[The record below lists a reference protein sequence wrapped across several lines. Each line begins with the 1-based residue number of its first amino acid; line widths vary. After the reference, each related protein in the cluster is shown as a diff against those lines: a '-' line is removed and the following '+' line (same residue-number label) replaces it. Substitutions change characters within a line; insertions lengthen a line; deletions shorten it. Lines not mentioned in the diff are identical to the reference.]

1 LEVTVTRFSVTAGV
15 VSILSAT
22 VMAAV
27 AITSFETVP
36 PEEAV
41 IAPLLLQGTEA
52 GMKAGFVKLEKL
64 IEELKAEGKDPKQV
78 AKAIRD
84 AHAQAHGCVRAKF
97 RVLSDIEIRRGAGV
111 TDEVLAQLRQ
121 GLFEKE
127 KNYKAWVRFSNGSG
141 TPKLD
146 FIPDGR
152 GMAVKVM
159 GVEGDRIKL
168 DKTDEL
174 ATQDFLMIN
183 FPRFFVKDVKDY
195 AGFFKDQG
203 EFLKTHEEERK
214 IAGGIAMQIVTS
226 PIETAYFSM
235 TPVLYGKNAIK
246 YHARPCEPWKQSLEI
261 GDLDLN
267 PLIAALRTLKKPD
280 DIAAHVKDLS
290 PKYDRYLRQA
300 LKNGLAENNACYD
313 FFVQFHTDQKTE
325 PVEDPTVEWK
335 TPFYRVARI
344 SIPKQDFT
352 QGRQDEFC
360 ENLALTPWHTKVE
373 HQPLGGVQRAR
384 KPIYES
390 ISHLRREF
398 NLKHELTTEDLLA
411 EPTGEEVFGQF

>member
-1 LEVTVTRFSVTAGV
+1 MTRFVWILAP
-15 VSILSAT
+15 ILSLTA
-22 VMAAV
+22 MAAI

-36 PEEAV
+36 PEENA
-41 IAPLLLQGTEA
+41 IAPLLVQGTEA
-52 GMKAGFVKLEKL
+52 GMQASFVKLEKL
-64 IEELKAEGKDPKQV
+64 IADLKAEGKDPKGV

-84 AHAQAHGCVRAKF
+84 AHSHAHGCVRAKF
-97 RVLSDIEIRRGAGV
+97 RVLSDAE
-111 TDEVLAQLRQ
+111 LARNPGFTPELLSQLRQ
-121 GLFEKE
+121 GLFAEEKS
-127 KNYKAWVRFSNGSG
+127 YRAWIRYSNGSG
-141 TPKLD
+141 EPKLD

-152 GMAVKVM
+152 GMAIKVT
-159 GVEGDRIKL
+159 GVEGDRFKL

-235 TPVLYGKNAIK
+235 TPVLYGKNAVK

-261 GDLDLN
+261 GDLDLK
-267 PLIAALRTLKKPD
+267 PLIAVLKTLKSPT
-280 DIAAHVKDLS
+280 DIAAHVKELS

-300 LKNGLAENNACYD
+300 LKNGLEKTGACYD
-313 FFVQFHTDQKTE
+313 FFVQFHETQKSE
-325 PVEDPTVEWK
+325 PIEDPTVEWK
-335 TPFYRVARI
+335 TPFYRVARV

-360 ENLALTPWHTKVE
+360 ENMALTPWHAKVE
-373 HQPLGGVQRAR
+373 HQPLGGVQRVR

-411 EPTGEEVFGQF
+411 EPNGSEVFHQQF